1 MAKKGFNGDGKSAT
15 LKAAINAR
23 DENDEL
29 RNAARRKR
37 FAAKSWFF
45 VHMKI
50 DCQLFRGESPFPRTM
65 IMTGREMGKA
75 NKKLVGQYIE
85 LLDSNKEGRLWKWK
99 IKDYPKFKETLRKH
113 MNGTKY
119 LTFGDENELIT
130 TV

>member
-1 MAKKGFNGDGKSAT
+1 MAKKGFNGDGKGAT
-15 LKAAINAR
+15 LNAIDDAK

-37 FAAKSWFF
+37 FAAKNWFF

-50 DCQLFRGESPFPRTM
+50 DCQLYRGEAPFPRSM

-75 NKKLVGQYIE
+75 NKKLVKQYID
-85 LLDSNKEGRLWKWK
+85 LLDDNKEGRLWKWK
-99 IKDYPKFKETLRKH
+99 IKDYPKFKEALRAH
-113 MNGTKY
+113 VNGSKY
-119 LTFGDENELIT
+119 LTTGDENELII